1 MRTQYRV
8 SRLVSKDSIL
18 DILAEDSRGRIYNLE
33 IQRKKDIDHAR
44 RTRLYGAMVDSEHLE
59 KGKDY
64 DQMPEVYVIYISETN
79 LWKDRAY
86 GRPGAETFRWTKGRI
101 RRRITY
107 RVYQRSDR

>member
-1 MRTQYRV
+1 PATRPTLHTFPTRR
-8 SRLVSKDSIL
+8 SSDL
-18 DILAEDSRGRIYNLE
+18 ILAEDSRGRIYNLE

-79 LWKDRAY
+79 LWKTEQDRKSVVE
-86 GRPGAETFRWTKGRI
+86 GK
-101 RRRITY
+101 
-107 RVYQRSDR
+107 RVDPDTRE